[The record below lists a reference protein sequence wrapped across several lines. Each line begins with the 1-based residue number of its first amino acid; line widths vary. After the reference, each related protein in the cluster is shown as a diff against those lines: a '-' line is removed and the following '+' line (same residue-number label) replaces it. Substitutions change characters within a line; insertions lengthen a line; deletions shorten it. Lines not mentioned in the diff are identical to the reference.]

1 MQKTSIYYWKIQ
13 KKSYFEYDTVT
24 DQDVKFVSKSRIFK
38 VSYGMQIKQKIN
50 QDNDEKH

>member
-1 MQKTSIYYWKIQ
+1 MNNYCGTYDKEQI
-13 KKSYFEYDTVT
+13 DTVT
-24 DQDVKFVSKSRIFK
+24 DQDVKFVSKSQIFK

>member
-1 MQKTSIYYWKIQ
+1 MFTPKMIKIQ
-13 KKSYFEYDTVT
+13 QYLRSAHAYDTVT